1 MRSIQLLSK
10 RLQLWEVIHLGW
22 LEGSQVDIHRITHTT
37 CVHHCEYPANRNGP
51 LDDSQT
57 YPSLNVQPC
66 DYIESYGKAF
76 PNGNQQLGDFSFN
89 ITFITLRNIVK
100 KNWQVLLLCHSVTN
114 NDVPVCFSAALL
126 SFTFFHY
133 ACAFAAM
140 VMFYVFYTQPDDCTE
155 HKVFIS
161 LNFIFCI
168 IVSVVSILPK
178 VQVELS
184 LS

>member
-22 LEGSQVDIHRITHTT
+22 LEGSQVDIHSITHTT

-66 DYIESYGKAF
+66 DYIESYGKPF
-76 PNGNQQLGDFSFN
+76 PNGNQQLGDFSFI

-100 KNWQVLLLCHSVTN
+100 KNWQVLLLSQRYKQWCSCVFLCSSVVLYIFPLCVRLCCNGDVLRVLHTARWLHWTQSFHQPELYLLHHSV
-114 NDVPVCFSAALL
+114 CR
-126 SFTFFHY
+126 
-133 ACAFAAM
+133 
-140 VMFYVFYTQPDDCTE
+140 
-155 HKVFIS
+155 
-161 LNFIFCI
+161 LN
-168 IVSVVSILPK
+168 SP
-178 VQVELS
+178 
-184 LS
+184 